1 MATTY
6 EQDIL
11 AWANEQA
18 AFLRNGQLDRL
29 DLAHL
34 AEEIEDV
41 GKTEKR
47 ELRSRM
53 AVLLAHLLKWQYQ
66 PERQCR
72 SWTLTIRNQR
82 RSIDL
87 ALSRTPSLRAACLT
101 DPDWWR
107 ATWLDC
113 LTLADKETGLLEVFP
128 EDCPWT
134 PDQIMDESWLPS

>member
-11 AWANEQA
+11 AWADEQA
-18 AFLRNGQLDRL
+18 AFLRNGQFDRL
-29 DLAHL
+29 DLTHL

-47 ELRSRM
+47 ELRSRV

-72 SWTLTIRNQR
+72 SWALTIRNQR
-82 RSIDL
+82 RAIDL
-87 ALSRTPSLRAACLT
+87 ALLRTPSLRAACLS
-101 DPDWWR
+101 DPDWWQ
-107 ATWLDC
+107 ATWLDG
-113 LTLADKETGLLEVFP
+113 LTLADKETGLLEAFP
-128 EDCPWT
+128 EDCPWA
-134 PDQIMDESWLPS
+134 PDQIMDGSWLPS